1 MNLPLSSLGKEF
13 LDLQMNDKSLGGIY
27 YECEEH
33 LKQMGNPNLISIS
46 KARFKKIVRNFIN
59 EKNRQDLLED
69 IKQYK
74 KLSYE
79 KLKDE
84 KYERKPY
91 FHTLN
96 LEETRV
102 RFRVSNN
109 MVQNFRK
116 NYPGKFKGKSLSCQY
131 CLKKHLEDN
140 PNDIG
145 LPNPCL

>member
-1 MNLPLSSLGKEF
+1 MV
-13 LDLQMNDKSLGGIY
+13 
-27 YECEEH
+27 C
-33 LKQMGNPNLISIS
+33 
-46 KARFKKIVRNFIN
+46 NFIDD
-59 EKNRQDLLED
+59 KNRQDLLED

-84 KYERKPY
+84 KYERKQY

-109 MVQNFRK
+109 MVQHFRK
-116 NYPGKFKGKSLSCQY
+116 NYPGKFKGKSLNCQY

-140 PNDIG
+140 PNDLNAQISIPEDSQIHSYICPQNRD
-145 LPNPCL
+145 LVQSLDIRNSDSDLVLFFKTIWE

>member
-1 MNLPLSSLGKEF
+1 MTVENYILKLKLNFLHHLINLPPGSLGKEF
-13 LDLQMNDKSLGGIY
+13 LDLQINDKSLGGIY

-33 LKQMGNPNLISIS
+33 LMKLGNPNLTSIS
-46 KARFKKIVRNFIN
+46 KARFKRMVRNYIDD
-59 EKNRQDLLED
+59 KNRQDLLED

-84 KYERKPY
+84 KYERNPY

-109 MVQNFRK
+109 MVQHFRK
-116 NYPGKFKGKSLSCQY
+116 SYPRKFKGK
-131 CLKKHLEDN
+131 
-140 PNDIG
+140 
-145 LPNPCL
+145 